1 MKENKR
7 FPQGNA
13 LSDEELD
20 NASGGANEISIVENP
35 MPVAP
40 GVPLPPT
47 PGNPTAPTLEIP
59 ESPVTPANPF
69 QQNKYIN

>member
-1 MKENKR
+1 MAKKDLMAN
-7 FPQGNA
+7 GNA
-13 LSDEELD
+13 LTDEELD

-40 GVPLPPT
+40 GIPLPPT
-47 PGNPTAPTLEIP
+47 PGNPTVPTLEMP
-59 ESPVTPANPF
+59 ESPVTPTAPF